1 MKQYTG
7 RERVMLAYSR
17 QHADRIPTDIQGIN
31 IGPRILGFTR
41 RQLATDP
48 QKATE
53 ALIKSWEVVR
63 PDIVT
68 VGTISLP
75 MAQAAGNECD
85 FDEEGTLH
93 AKTRILEDKSNLGK
107 MSIPDPQKDN
117 PLPFVLEVCER
128 VGSALKDEAGVRGVV
143 SLPWTVAVQ
152 MRGMEQ
158 LIYDTVDDPDFVH
171 AVMRFCTD
179 YTKMLGAFVV
189 EAIGEGGVGLFTTD
203 PAAGCSVISPKIYKE
218 FVSPYHEEIVG
229 YFKERGTLISFHIC
243 GYLDPIMEDIVSTG
257 VDGVSIDERSSLKKM
272 FETSRGRIVVI
283 GNIAPMLFATG
294 TKEDIE
300 AFHGGSGKIWALY
313 LTRINRKEW
322 PQRHQDT
329 KKNCLLCFSIPH
341 PLVVAKR
348 KSCLRGG
355 GVVDY
360 ILTSCL
366 GVLVSWWRKYFVG

>member
-1 MKQYTG
+1 MKQCTG

-93 AKTRILEDKSNLGK
+93 VKTRILEEKSNLAK
-107 MSIPDPQKDN
+107 MSIPDPQKDD

-128 VGSALKDEAGVRGVV
+128 IGSALNNEAAVRGVV

-179 YTKMLGAFVV
+179 YTKMLGTSVV

-218 FVSPYHEEIVG
+218 FVSPYHEEIVS

-300 AFHGGSGKIWALY
+300 AAVKECMDSAAGDSG
-313 LTRINRKEW
+313 
-322 PQRHQDT
+322 
-329 KKNCLLCFSIPH
+329 
-341 PLVVAKR
+341 
-348 KSCLRGG
+348 
-355 GVVDY
+355 Y
-360 ILTSCL
+360 ILSSGCAIPPHTPL
-366 GVLVSWWRKYFVG
+366 ENMKYFMEAAEKYGRYT